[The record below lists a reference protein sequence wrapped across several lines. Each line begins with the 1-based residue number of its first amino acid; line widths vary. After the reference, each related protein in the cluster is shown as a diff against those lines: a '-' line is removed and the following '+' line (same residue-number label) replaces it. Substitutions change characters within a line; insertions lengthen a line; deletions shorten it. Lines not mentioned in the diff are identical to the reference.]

1 MDGDLNNN
9 EKKLLFWWAMMLLL
23 ILGIITTIIGCN
35 SGWSVANLEIT
46 PSNNQDTLYIV
57 IVDQDSAEHW
67 YDKAIYTEENYCYKH
82 HIWEDVRKKNS
93 E

>member
-1 MDGDLNNN
+1 MKQG
-9 EKKLLFWWAMMLLL
+9 EKWLLFTWICFL
-23 ILGIITTIIGCN
+23 IWLYLIITSFYACS
-35 SGWSVANLEIT
+35 SGLSVANLEIT

-57 IVDQDSAEHW
+57 IIDQDSTTHW
-67 YDKAIYTEENYCYKH
+67 YNNSIYVEENYCYKH

>member
-1 MDGDLNNN
+1 
-9 EKKLLFWWAMMLLL
+9 MLLL
-23 ILGIITTIIGCN
+23 ILGVITTLVGCN

-46 PSNNQDTLYIV
+46 PSDSQDTLYIV
-57 IVDQDSAEHW
+57 IIDQDSTVHW
-67 YDKAIYTEENYCYKH
+67 YNKAIYTEENYCFKH

>member
-1 MDGDLNNN
+1 
-9 EKKLLFWWAMMLLL
+9 MLLL
-23 ILGIITTIIGCN
+23 ILGVISTLVGCN

-46 PSNNQDTLYIV
+46 PSDSQDTLYIV
-57 IVDQDSAEHW
+57 IIDQDSTVHW
-67 YDKAIYTEENYCYKH
+67 YNKAIYTEENYCFKH

>member
-1 MDGDLNNN
+1 M
-9 EKKLLFWWAMMLLL
+9 KKKILTWRVIMLLI
-23 ILGIITTIIGCN
+23 ILGIITTIVGCN

-46 PSNNQDTLYIV
+46 PSDNQDTLYIV
-57 IVDQDSAEHW
+57 IIDQDSTTHW
-67 YDKAIYTEENYCYKH
+67 YDKAIYKEENYCYKH